1 MRRLLPLLL
10 FAPLAHAQKG
20 PELGYVFPPGGKAG
34 TTVEVRLGGYNW
46 TPDMEHFSLDP
57 RVRLQALGEP
67 GPILIPPPPYWFGAK
82 GRLGANPLPRETAA
96 RFTLPS
102 DLPPGPVRWQ
112 AANANGATAAGVFI
126 VGTGPE
132 VVEDEAR
139 KGPQA
144 LASLP
149 VTVSGRLLK
158 IEEVDRYAFT
168 AAKDGPVTCEL
179 SARRLGSK
187 FHGVIEVRDARGKVV
202 ADVAGTSGADP
213 SLVFMAKAK
222 EAYTVSVHDIDF
234 GGDRSYVY
242 RLALHASPR
251 IVGAIPAVGTR
262 GQTREVEFILDDG
275 SGKLASAKRA
285 VAFPATGEAF
295 DYRLAPDGP
304 AYRYLLDDLPDAIT
318 GTLAEADARG
328 VHSFAWKK
336 GEVWAVSAEALR
348 LGSPLDVALSIAGP
362 DGKELAQNDD
372 LPGTT
377 DAGLDFTVPA
387 EGTYRVTVS
396 DNAGKAGTRAALYRL
411 AVRKRG
417 DGFALKLGAQHL
429 SLPLGEKATLA
440 VTALRHGECKGP
452 IALTVKGL
460 PPGVTVPPGLAI
472 PAGASS
478 FAITLAADAKAGTAA
493 GLVTV
498 EGTATVAGKPMT
510 RTALAPTAYDLA
522 PRGPDEGQVGA
533 VLLAVTMKP
542 KFGGRPVDADTG
554 RKVHRGTTFPADIL
568 IHRKDGWN
576 GEIVLKMA
584 ANQSYQVQ
592 GITGGDVVVPPGAAK
607 AVYPCYMPEWLE
619 TTRTSRM
626 GLIAVAKVADPKG
639 KVRHLV
645 GDVAGFVTMT
655 MEGALLKLSAED
667 ADLTVTAGKPFEVR
681 LKAARLAKLTEAVS
695 LSLREGPGSA
705 AKAALVGKK
714 EDAVVVVAP
723 TPGTTGRHAFTFRA
737 EAMQEGKYAVVSE
750 TTVWVDFVAAKGR

>member
-1 MRRLLPLLL
+1 MNRLLPLLL
-10 FAPLAHAQKG
+10 FAPFAHAQKG

-46 TPDMEHFSLDP
+46 TPDMEVFSLDQ
-57 RVRLQALGEP
+57 RAKLVALGEP

-82 GRLGANPLPRETAA
+82 GRLAAAPLPREMAA
-96 RFTLPS
+96 RFTLPA
-102 DLPPGPVRWQ
+102 DLSGPVHWQ

-132 VVEDEAR
+132 VVEDEGR

-144 LASLP
+144 LATLP

-158 IEEVDRYAFT
+158 IEEVDRYSFT

-187 FHGVIEVRDARGKVV
+187 FHGVIEVRDASGKVV
-202 ADVAGTSGADP
+202 ADVAGTNGADP
-213 SLVFMAKAK
+213 SLVFIAKAK
-222 EAYTVSVHDIDF
+222 ESYTVAVHDIDF
-234 GGDRSYVY
+234 GGDRSYAY
-242 RLALHASPR
+242 RLALHAGPR

-262 GQTREVEFILDDG
+262 GRTQETEFILDDG

-304 AYRYLLDDLPDAIT
+304 AFRYLLDDLPDAIT
-318 GTLAEADARG
+318 AVLAEADAKG
-328 VHSFAWKK
+328 VHAFAWKK
-336 GEVWAVSAEALR
+336 GETWSVSAEALR
-348 LGSPLDVALSIAGP
+348 VGSPLDVALSIAGP

-377 DAGLDFTVPA
+377 DAGLHFTVPVD
-387 EGTYRVTVS
+387 GTYRITVS

-417 DGFALKLGAQHL
+417 DGFTLKMGAQRL
-429 SLPLGEKATLA
+429 SLPLGEKATIA
-440 VTALRHGECKGP
+440 VTAIRHGDCKGP

-460 PPGVTVPPGLAI
+460 PAGVAVPPGLAI
-472 PAGASS
+472 PAGASAFS
-478 FAITLAADAKAGTAA
+478 LVLTADAKAGTAA

-498 EGTATVAGKPMT
+498 EGTSTVAGKPMT
-510 RTALAPTAYDLA
+510 RTALAQTTYDLA
-522 PRGPDEGQVGA
+522 PRSPDEGQAGA
-533 VLLAVTMKP
+533 LLLALTMKP
-542 KFGGRPVDADTG
+542 RFGGRPVDADTG

-568 IHRKDGWN
+568 IDRKDGFA

-584 ANQSYQVQ
+584 ANQSYQPQ
-592 GITGGDVVVPPGAAK
+592 GITGGDVVVPPGATK
-607 AVYPCYMPEWLE
+607 AVYPCFMPEWLE

-626 GLIAVAKVADPKG
+626 GIIAVARVADPKG

-667 ADLTVTAGKPFEVR
+667 ADLAVPAGKAFEVR
-681 LKAARLAKLTEAVS
+681 LKAARLAKLTEAVAVS
-695 LSLREGPGSA
+695 LKDGPGTA
-705 AKAALVGKK
+705 AKAALAGKK
-714 EDAVVVVAP
+714 EDAVLMVAP
-723 TPGTTGRHAFTFRA
+723 APGTTGRHAFTFRA

-750 TTVWVDFVAAKGR
+750 TTVWVDFVAKGR